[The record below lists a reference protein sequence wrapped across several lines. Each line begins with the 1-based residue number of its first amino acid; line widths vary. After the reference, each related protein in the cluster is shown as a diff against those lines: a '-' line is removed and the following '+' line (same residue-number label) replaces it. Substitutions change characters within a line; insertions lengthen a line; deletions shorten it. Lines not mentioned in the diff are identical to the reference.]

1 MLVSDND
8 GKALVITRIFD
19 APRELVWKT
28 WTKPDIFKKW
38 WGPKDFTTPVS
49 RMDFRVGGETFSC
62 MRALD
67 GQDFCSKGV
76 YLEIIELERLIMTDS
91 FADEEG
97 NLVSPTHYGFSSDF
111 PTEMQIEVIF
121 EGEDG
126 KTRLTLK
133 HSDISKLIEEELED
147 MRQGWD
153 ESLDKLAEYLEKFLT
168 NFE

>member
-19 APRELVWKT
+19 APRELVWET
-28 WTKPDIFKKW
+28 WTEPLKYSKN
-38 WGPKDFTTPVS
+38 
-49 RMDFRVGGETFSC
+49 GGGQRTSPHPSPGWISVWEVKFSVAC
-62 MRALD
+62 EHLD

-76 YLEIIELERLIMTDS
+76 YIKIIDMELLVMTDS
-91 FADEEG
+91 FADKDG
-97 NLVSPTHYGFSSDF
+97 SQVSPTYYGFSADF
-111 PTEMQIEVIF
+111 PNEMQLEVIF

-133 HSDISKLIEEELED
+133 HSSINKLTKEELMD

-153 ESLDKLAEYLEKFLT
+153 ESSIS
-168 NFE
+168 

>member
-1 MLVSDND
+1 MLVSNND

-19 APRELVWKT
+19 TPRELVWET
-28 WTKPDIFKKW
+28 WTEPEIFKKW

-49 RMDFRVGGETFSC
+49 RMDFRVGGEIFSC
-62 MRALD
+62 MRAPD

-76 YLEIIELERLIMTDS
+76 YIKIIDMELLVMTDS
-91 FADEEG
+91 FADKDG
-97 NLVSPTHYGFSSDF
+97 SQVSPTYYGFSADF
-111 PTEMQIEVIF
+111 PNEMQLEVIF

-133 HSDISKLIEEELED
+133 HSSINKLTKEELMD

-153 ESLDKLAEYLEKFLT
+153 ESLDKLAEYLDSEL
-168 NFE
+168 E